1 MGGRW
6 VSALLAAAGCAIGL
20 FWTWLIAF
28 GTDAGVRA
36 DQRIYIELAERRP
49 TWGAEFALDATRL
62 GDPRWFLVLVCLA
75 LAIPLVRRRWLPAAA
90 AAVVIVGA
98 NVTTQVLQELT
109 YGDRHVLLMPRAY
122 WPSGHTTAV
131 VSVALA
137 LLLGVPK
144 PLRPLAAAAVV
155 VAAGVMGWAVVVV
168 ASHLPSDVIAAV
180 FVCGIWA
187 SLAVAGLDAVADR
200 RSSSSPRR

>member
-1 MGGRW
+1 MR
-6 VSALLAAAGCAIGL
+6 
-20 FWTWLIAF
+20 
-28 GTDAGVRA
+28 RA
-36 DQRIYIELAERRP
+36 S
-49 TWGAEFALDATRL
+49 ATRS
-62 GDPRWFLVLVCLA
+62 GSSYCVFLT
-75 LAIPLVRRRWLPAAA
+75 LAIPLARRRWLPLA
-90 AAVVIVGA
+90 AAVAVIVGA
-98 NVTTQVLQELT
+98 NVTTQVLQEQT

-168 ASHLPSDVIAAV
+168 ATHLPSDVVAAV
-180 FVCGIWA
+180 FVCGVWA
-187 SLAVAGLDAVADR
+187 SLAVAGLVAVADR
-200 RSSSSPRR
+200 RSPAGTGSEPRPPRPPTP